1 MIDVSTLI
9 KQLGLTLEEGSR
21 VTFKEVIDDYEEEM
35 ITRTRPAVFKSR
47 QACIDANNF
56 SSVNSD
62 SPLISRRAVK
72 D

>member
-1 MIDVSTLI
+1 VIDVSTLI

-47 QACIDANNF
+47 QACIDANN
-56 SSVNSD
+56 SD

>member
-1 MIDVSTLI
+1 VIDVSTLI
-9 KQLGLTLEEGSR
+9 KQLSLTFEGTSPE
-21 VTFKEVIDDYEEEM
+21 TFKEVIDDYEEEM

-47 QACIDANNF
+47 QACIDANNY
-56 SSVNSD
+56 SSVNSE

>member
-1 MIDVSTLI
+1 VIDVSTLI
-9 KQLGLTLEEGSR
+9 KQLGLTFEGTSQE
-21 VTFKEVIDDYEEEM
+21 TFKEVIDDYEEEM

-47 QACIDANNF
+47 QACIDANNY